1 MHYIQPMIPLGV
13 PVNAVIKSIGSGR
26 CMLLVEGREVPMNI
40 WELPPKSKPGGELE
54 VTVYNDAKESL
65 KATVLKP
72 FAGLDEFAAL
82 KVKTVNDWGAFL
94 EWGLPKDLFLPKRE
108 QTRPVHPGE
117 KIVVR
122 VILDHEKKGLIA
134 TSKLDSCFNYRPAE
148 INPGDQVDLLIF
160 EEIKIGFG
168 VVVSGRYR
176 GMIYK
181 NEIFQDIE
189 TGQHL
194 KGTVKKI
201 REDGRID
208 CSLNPVGFNAAME
221 AAKETI
227 LTALEEQRGFLP
239 LHDKSSPEDIA
250 SALNMSKK
258 NFKKASGILFREGKI
273 SIEDQGIRRK
283 KPFPRERRG

>member
-1 MHYIQPMIPLGV
+1 
-13 PVNAVIKSIGSGR
+13 
-26 CMLLVEGREVPMNI
+26 MNI

-72 FAGLDEFAAL
+72 FAGLNEFAAL

-94 EWGLPKDLFLPKRE
+94 EWGIPKDLFLPKRE
-108 QTRPVHPGE
+108 QARPVRPGE
-117 KIVVR
+117 KLVVR
-122 VILDHEKKGLIA
+122 VILDHEQKGLIA
-134 TSKLDSCFNYRPAE
+134 TSKLDAYFNYRPEEIKPQDQAE
-148 INPGDQVDLLIF
+148 LLVF
-160 EEIKIGFG
+160 EEIKIGYG
-168 VVVSGRYR
+168 VVVEGQYR

-181 NEIFQDIE
+181 NEVFQKIE

-194 KGTVKKI
+194 TGTVKKI

-227 LTALEEQRGFLP
+227 LSALEEQRGFLP

-250 SALNMSKK
+250 STLNMSKK

-283 KPFPRERRG
+283 KYSPGGRRG

>member
-1 MHYIQPMIPLGV
+1 
-13 PVNAVIKSIGSGR
+13 
-26 CMLLVEGREVPMNI
+26 MNI
-40 WELPPKSKPGGELE
+40 WELPPKSKPGRELE

-65 KATVLKP
+65 KATILKP
-72 FAGLDEFAAL
+72 FAALEQFAAL

-94 EWGLPKDLFLPKRE
+94 EWGLPKDLFLPSRE
-108 QTRPVHPGE
+108 QIKPVRPGE

-134 TSKLDSCFNYRPAE
+134 TAKLDSHFNYSPDGL
-148 INPGDQVDLLIF
+148 NPGDPAELLVF

-168 VVVSGRYR
+168 VVVAEQYR

-181 NEIFQDIE
+181 NEIFQQVDI
-189 TGQHL
+189 GQRL
-194 KGTVKKI
+194 NGTIKKI

-208 CSLNPVGFNAAME
+208 CSLPPLGFNASME

-227 LTALEEQRGFLP
+227 VSALEEQRGFLP
-239 LHDKSSPEDIA
+239 LHDKSSPEEIA
-250 SALNMSKK
+250 SVLNISKK

-273 SIEDQGIRRK
+273 VIEDQGIRQRK
-283 KPFPRERRG
+283 HVSRGKRG

>member
-1 MHYIQPMIPLGV
+1 MIPLGV
-13 PVNAVIKSIGSGR
+13 PVKAVIKSIASGR

-65 KATVLKP
+65 KATVLRP
-72 FAGLDEFAAL
+72 FAGLNEFAAL

-94 EWGLPKDLFLPKRE
+94 EWGLPKDLFLPERE
-108 QTRPVHPGE
+108 QARPIRPGE

-122 VILDHEKKGLIA
+122 VILDHEKRGLIA
-134 TSKLDSCFNYRPAE
+134 TSKLDSFFDYRPE
-148 INPGDQVDLLIF
+148 DLSPGDQVELLIF
-160 EEIKIGFG
+160 EEIKIGYG
-168 VVVSGRYR
+168 VVVSGKYR

-181 NEIFQDIE
+181 NEIFQE
-189 TGQHL
+189 VSPGLNL

-201 REDGRID
+201 REDGRVD

-227 LTALEEQRGFLP
+227 LSALEEQRGFLP
-239 LHDKSSPEDIA
+239 LHDKSSPDDIA
-250 SALNMSKK
+250 AALNMSKK
-258 NFKKASGILFREGKI
+258 NFKKASGILFREGQI
-273 SIEDQGIRRK
+273 SIEDKGIRRK
-283 KPFPRERRG
+283 KHSPRGRRG